1 MLLQSLTP
9 TESLEKVYR
18 LQSGNRE
25 QIDRFKV
32 NFTTLLNRINEQESE
47 ENVKGHLMDF
57 LKEVYYKDAYLIA
70 TKGKTDFV
78 FILAKKPTP
87 PPGYSLRS
95 NVRPIKEK

>member
-1 MLLQSLTP
+1 MLLKSLTP

-57 LKEVYYKDAYLIA
+57 LKEVYYKDSYLICA
-70 TKGKTDFV
+70 LYGLTDEEIAIV
-78 FILAKKPTP
+78 E
-87 PPGYSLRS
+87 G
-95 NVRPIKEK
+95 